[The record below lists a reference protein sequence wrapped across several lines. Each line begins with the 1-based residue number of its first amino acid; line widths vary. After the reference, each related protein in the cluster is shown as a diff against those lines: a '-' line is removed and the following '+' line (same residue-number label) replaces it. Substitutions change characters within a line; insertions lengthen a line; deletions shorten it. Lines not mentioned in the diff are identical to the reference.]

1 MQILAIDKTALV
13 ETEENEELEEFPIP
27 ERLGIL
33 KSFQTVLT
41 YFSQAYRCD

>member
-1 MQILAIDKTALV
+1 MQILRNDKTALV
-13 ETEENEELEEFPIP
+13 ETEEDEEFPIP